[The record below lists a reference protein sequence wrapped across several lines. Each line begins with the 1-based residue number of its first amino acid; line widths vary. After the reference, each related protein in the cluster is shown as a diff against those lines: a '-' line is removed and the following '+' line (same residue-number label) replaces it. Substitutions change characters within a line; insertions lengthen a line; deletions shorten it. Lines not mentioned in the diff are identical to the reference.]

1 MQPAPRSRRSLPAES
16 RWSACGLTLR
26 RTAIRSTGTGC
37 PQDGTPVFS
46 SIFAEDT
53 IANSNYNSL
62 QVSLEKRFSHG
73 LQAQMAYT
81 FSKSFDQASSFEGEL
96 NPLDPHGTYSL
107 SQFDARHR
115 LVLSYVWQLP
125 IPKYSGFAGKVLNGW
140 DVSGIYTYQTGFP
153 IRITSSADNEL
164 MYSAFFEYPGR
175 TRSDWLHSTEPIQ
188 KPRAATG
195 SIPTVLL
202 KMLPTTAEPPCSAGA
217 VFNCYDPSLFGRI
230 GNARRTICCGPPI
243 NNIDFALHKVLPVGR
258 EGKRFEFRAEFF
270 NIFNHTQFINP
281 DGNITDGSDFG
292 RIIRA
297 RDPRLIQLALKFY
310 F

>member
-1 MQPAPRSRRSLPAES
+1 M
-16 RWSACGLTLR
+16 
-26 RTAIRSTGTGC
+26 
-37 PQDGTPVFS
+37 
-46 SIFAEDT
+46 
-53 IANSNYNSL
+53 
-62 QVSLEKRFSHG
+62 G

-96 NPLDPHGTYSL
+96 NPLDFHRSYSL

-140 DVSGIYTYQTGFP
+140 DLSGIYTYQTGFP

-164 MYSAFFEYPGR
+164 MYSAFFEYPGEPDQVTPFKSGR
-175 TRSDWLHSTEPIQ
+175 T
-188 KPRAATG
+188 
-195 SIPTVLL
+195 
-202 KMLPTTAEPPCSAGA
+202 TTADGSFTISMRATFSEDNDLRTHRQCA
-217 VFNCYDPSLFGRI
+217 VAPLLRSVRSTTSTLHCTRCCLWGR
-230 GNARRTICCGPPI
+230 
-243 NNIDFALHKVLPVGR
+243 D
-258 EGKRFEFRAEFF
+258 KRFEFRAEFF
-270 NIFNHTQFINP
+270 NLFNHTQFNNP

-297 RDPRLIQLALKFY
+297 KEPRLIQLALKFY